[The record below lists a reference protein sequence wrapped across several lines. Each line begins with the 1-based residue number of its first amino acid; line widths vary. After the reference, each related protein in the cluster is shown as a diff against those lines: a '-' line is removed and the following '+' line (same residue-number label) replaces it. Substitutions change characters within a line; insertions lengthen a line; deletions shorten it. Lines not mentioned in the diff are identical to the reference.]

1 MTTTPAPRPSGLR
14 TGAVFA
20 GRILVIAAAVGL
32 VGWIAFTLSN
42 VVVPL
47 LIGLVVAALLVPFSA
62 LLQRHGV
69 PGWLAIVL
77 ALLSLVVGIA
87 LLVFLVVWRVSE
99 QLPSLE
105 DRTVALIGT
114 VQDLLRHPPFGLPS
128 VDLDTLSTDARTFVE
143 QHAAELQQ
151 GVVVA
156 GATLVHLGEGL
167 FIVTFVTIF
176 ALTGGRRMWEWV
188 VSLFPRAAQH
198 RIGVAGEAGGRP

>member
-77 ALLSLVVGIA
+77 ALL
-87 LLVFLVVWRVSE
+87 
-99 QLPSLE
+99 
-105 DRTVALIGT
+105 
-114 VQDLLRHPPFGLPS
+114 
-128 VDLDTLSTDARTFVE
+128 
-143 QHAAELQQ
+143 HA
-151 GVVVA
+151 
-156 GATLVHLGEGL
+156 
-167 FIVTFVTIF
+167 
-176 ALTGGRRMWEWV
+176 
-188 VSLFPRAAQH
+188 
-198 RIGVAGEAGGRP
+198 